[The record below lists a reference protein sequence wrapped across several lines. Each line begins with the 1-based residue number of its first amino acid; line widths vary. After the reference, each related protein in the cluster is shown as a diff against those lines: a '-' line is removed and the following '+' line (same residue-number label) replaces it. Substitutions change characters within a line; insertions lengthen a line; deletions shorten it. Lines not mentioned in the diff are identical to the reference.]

1 MLFNLKDTTYLSN
14 YGSLGVKQV
23 INGDCAI
30 AFPELPFVTYIQ
42 FHELFIISFLNT
54 LSFFFNL
61 PKTLLDSISTVL
73 TDSPHTS
80 KTFPVEKHK
89 TFKIYI

>member
-14 YGSLGVKQV
+14 YVSLGVKKV

-30 AFPELPFVTYIQ
+30 AFPELPFVTYVQ

-54 LSFFFNL
+54 PFFFL
-61 PKTLLDSISTVL
+61 
-73 TDSPHTS
+73 
-80 KTFPVEKHK
+80 
-89 TFKIYI
+89 IYLKLY